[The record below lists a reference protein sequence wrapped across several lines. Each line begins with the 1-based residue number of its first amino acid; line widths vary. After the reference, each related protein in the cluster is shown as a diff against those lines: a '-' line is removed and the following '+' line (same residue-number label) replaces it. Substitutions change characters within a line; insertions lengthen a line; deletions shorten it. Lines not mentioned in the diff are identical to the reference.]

1 MKLLAKSRKYR
12 PISHLRVVERR
23 RLGLARSVL
32 YCPVTV
38 LLDRKINELCC
49 KAAQAAKETNVK
61 LSKTVAVV
69 GVSAAMA
76 FAGFSSTTN
85 AATATANLAVSATVT
100 NNCTIS
106 TVALAFGSYD
116 PVVAN
121 ASTNLDG
128 TGTVVVSCTKG
139 STATI
144 GLGNGSNY
152 SGGRRM
158 TDGTDFLVYELYNE
172 STRTTVWN
180 TGAGL
185 LSTGA
190 APSKAARNF
199 TVYGRVTSNQDVR
212 AGNYSDTV
220 VATVNF

>member
-1 MKLLAKSRKYR
+1 M
-12 PISHLRVVERR
+12 
-23 RLGLARSVL
+23 
-32 YCPVTV
+32 
-38 LLDRKINELCC
+38 LCF
-49 KAAQAAKETNVK
+49 KAAQPLRRTDVK
-61 LSKTVAVV
+61 LVKTVAVV
-69 GVSAAMA
+69 GASAAIA
-76 FAGFSSTTN
+76 FAGFGSTTAN
-85 AATATANLAVSATVT
+85 AATATANLGVTATVT

-128 TGTVVVSCTKG
+128 TGTVVVACTKG
-139 STATI
+139 ATATI
-144 GLGNGSNY
+144 GLGLGSNA
-152 SGGRRM
+152 SGSTRRM
-158 TDGTDFLVYELYNE
+158 NDGASEFLTYELYNE
-172 STRTTVWN
+172 TTRTTVWSN
-180 TGAGL
+180 AGGGL

-199 TVYGRVTSNQDVR
+199 TVYGRVTSNQDVP